1 MQLLGNQTDRHQTR
15 VFMAL
20 RNNQNVVFDV
30 FIDHIPRFFGAVFG
44 ATDTQTFTL
53 TEGVIHQ
60 PLVLTNFIA
69 IDGNDFARLR
79 REITAQ
85 ELAEFTLAD
94 KADTGRIFFLR
105 GDQTKIFSNLT
116 HLRFFQFADREQALR
131 NLLMAERIKEVA
143 LVFIAVQATQQAALA
158 IDICPTYVMTGSDII
173 GT

>member
-1 MQLLGNQTDRHQTR
+1 M
-15 VFMAL
+15 
-20 RNNQNVVFDV
+20 
-30 FIDHIPRFFGAVFG
+30 
-44 ATDTQTFTL
+44 
-53 TEGVIHQ
+53 
-60 PLVLTNFIA
+60 LTNFIA

-85 ELAEFTLAD
+85 NSRNLRSPMKQIL
-94 KADTGRIFFLR
+94 GRVFFLR

-143 LVFIAVQATQQAALA
+143 LVFIAVQTTQQAALA
-158 IDICPTYVMTGSDII
+158 IDIGPTYVMIGSDII

>member
-1 MQLLGNQTDRHQTR
+1 M
-15 VFMAL
+15 
-20 RNNQNVVFDV
+20 
-30 FIDHIPRFFGAVFG
+30 
-44 ATDTQTFTL
+44 
-53 TEGVIHQ
+53 IHQ

-105 GDQTKIFSNLT
+105 GDQTEIFSNLT

-131 NLLMAERIKEVA
+131 NLLMAERIKEVT
-143 LVFIAVQATQQAALA
+143 LVFIAVQTTQQAALA
-158 IDICPTYVMTGSDII
+158 IDIGPTYVMTGSDII

>member
-1 MQLLGNQTDRHQTR
+1 
-15 VFMAL
+15 MAL
-20 RNNQNVVFDV
+20 SNNQNVVFDV
-30 FIDHIPRFFGAVFG
+30 FVHHIPRFFGTFFG

-53 TEGVIHQ
+53 TESVIHQ

-94 KADTGRIFFLR
+94 KADTGRVFFLR
-105 GDQTKIFSNLT
+105 GDQTEIFSNLT

>member
-1 MQLLGNQTDRHQTR
+1 
-15 VFMAL
+15 MAL
-20 RNNQNVVFDV
+20 SDNQNVVFDV
-30 FIDHIPRFFGAVFG
+30 FVHHIPRFFGTFFG

-53 TEGVIHQ
+53 PESVIHQ

-85 ELAEFTLAD
+85 ELAEFTFANE
-94 KADTGRIFFLR
+94 ANAGRVFFLR

-143 LVFIAVQATQQAALA
+143 LVFIAVQTTQQAALA
-158 IDICPTYVMTGSDII
+158 IDIGPTYVMTGSDII